1 MNFKLPRIFHKDYN
15 RQDQA
20 SMDLRRRNPISRTNR
35 NNSNTRQICHWLSLY
50 QSLLPKRPG

>member
-1 MNFKLPRIFHKDYN
+1 IFHKDYN
-15 RQDQA
+15 HQDQA

-35 NNSNTRQICHWLSLY
+35 NNSNTRQIRHWLSLY